1 MEELIFGSLI
11 VWALGRVLK
20 KKADQPAPGTI
31 DLPRQRR
38 TQQMINPDPHGNPS
52 APASGQIVT
61 GGPQGKG
68 ALPGSGGYNSST
80 LKKFV

>member
-11 VWALGRVLK
+11 LWALGRVLK

-31 DLPRQRR
+31 DLPRQQR
-38 TQQMINPDPHGNPS
+38 TQQMPNPDPQGNPS

-61 GGPQGKG
+61 GGPGQG